1 MSTEAIARTAPGVG
15 DKVIA
20 TYIPVIDDNDSANN
34 YSEEMKRQ
42 VVTITAI
49 FPEPD
54 GKTRLFADFRNPET
68 DTTQNWYFYDWKPA
82 EETVEPEV
90 SPEVVL
96 LKETISNLNEVLES
110 ERTRLRE
117 TRANFDRSMEIISGR
132 LNEEAE
138 NRGWCDEF
146 DRIIEDVNRT
156 LPGPFYLEKR
166 QREYEV
172 TWTETYTVTVHRS
185 AIIMATAD
193 DDAISQVQDWDE
205 ADSYDIKEAIDNG
218 NYEYESAD
226 YYEAEEQ

>member
-1 MSTEAIARTAPGVG
+1 MSTETIETTTPAVG

-20 TYIPVIDDNDSANN
+20 THIPAIEDLDDQYPEATR
-34 YSEEMKRQ
+34 RQ
-42 VVTITAI
+42 VVTVAAVVGRAI
-49 FPEPD
+49 Y
-54 GKTRLFADFRNPET
+54 ADFLQDPSDPDSRKH
-68 DTTQNWYFYDWKPA
+68 NWYFYEWKPA
-82 EETVEPEV
+82 EEAVEV
-90 SPEVVL
+90 SPEVATL
-96 LKETISNLNEVLES
+96 RGTIANLNETLDS

-146 DRIIEDVNRT
+146 DRIIEDVNSD

-185 AIIMATAD
+185 ATIMATD
-193 DDAISQVQDWDE
+193 NDDAISQVQDWDE

-226 YYEAEEQ
+226 DYEAEEQ